1 MYRMVLFL
9 VSIGLIYYGVTTISE
24 HLGSSLS
31 GFGDKEYVIGSI
43 AIALGL
49 LNFLNIIDA

>member
-1 MYRMVLFL
+1 MYRLFLFL

-24 HLGSSLS
+24 HLNSSFS